1 MDKDLPAV
9 VSVVVDKALLV
20 INKRELCLLFEK
32 IEGKKQRGINMWGH
46 KEEARK

>member
-20 INKRELCLLFEK
+20 INKREFCLLSENR
-32 IEGKKQRGINMWGH
+32 EGMKQRDINMWEH
-46 KEEARK
+46 KE